1 MKLYKSDKFRFIAGL
16 IFIIIIYS
24 WYYLFFIT
32 ESGEWLLLPKLT
44 FHLIR
49 FGVTILVYFIGTFHL
64 GKLKDKWMSSIWHL
78 VHISGL
84 IIITSLGLFD
94 WFIMELSRDI
104 KNFAHTIQ
112 EILISPVLYVAMG
125 LLNRSL
131 KKETA

>member
-1 MKLYKSDKFRFIAGL
+1 MNNPYKSDKFRFISGL

-32 ESGEWLLLPKLT
+32 ESQEWLLLPKIT

-64 GKLKDKWMSSIWHL
+64 GKLKDSWMSSIWHL

-84 IIITSLGLFD
+84 FIITSMGLFD
-94 WFIMELSRDI
+94 WFIMEISRSL
-104 KNFAHTIQ
+104 KGFAHTIQ

-131 KKETA
+131 KRD